1 MLRRQIIA
9 ALAAPAIAAFA
20 PDPCVAQDTVR
31 VGLILPMTGPFTS
44 TGKQIEAAVRL
55 YSQQNGAAVAGK
67 KIEVILRD
75 DAAVPDN
82 TKRIAQELIVNHQ
95 VGFVAG
101 FGTTPTALAVAPLS
115 VEAKIPQ
122 IVMAAAT
129 SVVTERSPYIVRS
142 SFAQAQPVVIIA
154 DWAHKN
160 GIKKVVTVVSD
171 FAPGYDSETFFK
183 DAFTKAGGQ
192 VIESIRVP
200 LQNPDFAPF
209 LQRAADV
216 SPDGLFVFVPAGQAG
231 ALIRQFV
238 ERGLDKSGVR
248 LFGAGDI
255 TDDDLLNGMGDA
267 VIGTVTAYFY
277 STAHPSEKN
286 KAFVEAFKKANNGMR
301 PNFFAVSGYDGMHLI
316 YEALKK
322 TNGSTN
328 GDVLV
333 TAMKGMAWE
342 SPRGPI
348 AIDPETRDIVQNI
361 YLRKVEKV
369 NGELYNIEF
378 ETYEAVKD
386 PVKAAKK

>member
-1 MLRRQIIA
+1 VRLRGRAPRGVRVIGAVPLGRWETITFVAALRHNKMVAPMVVKGAMTGEMFLAYVENCLVPTLRRNDIVVMDNCRVHLGTGIGR
-9 ALAAPAIAAFA
+9 AIETVGATLRYLPKYS
-20 PDPCVAQDTVR
+20 PDLNP
-31 VGLILPMTGPFTS
+31 
-44 TGKQIEAAVRL
+44 IEMP
-55 YSQQNGAAVAGK
+55 YSK
-67 KIEVILRD
+67 FKTFLRK
-75 DAAVPDN
+75 V
-82 TKRIAQELIVNHQ
+82 HQ
-95 VGFVAG
+95 
-101 FGTTPTALAVAPLS
+101 
-115 VEAKIPQ
+115 
-122 IVMAAAT
+122 AT
-129 SVVTERSPYIVRS
+129 CS
-142 SFAQAQPVVIIA
+142 
-154 DWAHKN
+154 
-160 GIKKVVTVVSD
+160 GD

-183 DAFTKAGGQ
+183 DAFTKASGQ

-238 ERGLDKSGVR
+238 QRGLDKSGVR

-277 STAHPSEKN
+277 SAAHPSEKN
-286 KAFVEAFKKANNGMR
+286 KAFVDAFKKANNGMR